1 METIKNYWE
10 KFVKFLVDYDA
21 KKLVESVRQLDWQ
34 EQLWNPYIWLI
45 GLPLLIYLSWKR
57 KFNIIILA
65 CSFVLFTFL
74 AQNTLPAPGGAI
86 PLEKIL
92 IFLGGSVALL
102 AVNIYFLILRT
113 K

>member
-10 KFVKFLVDYDA
+10 KFVKFLADYDA
-21 KKLVESVRQLDWQ
+21 RKIVESVQQLDWN

-45 GLPLLIYLSWKR
+45 GLPLLIYLTWKR
-57 KFNIIILA
+57 KFNILMLA
-65 CSFVLFTFL
+65 GSFVVFIFL
-74 AQNTLPAPGGAI
+74 VQNTLPPPGGAI
-86 PLEKIL
+86 PLDKIL

-102 AVNIYFLILRT
+102 GVNVYFLIMRS